1 MITLY
6 YSPPREIPIR
16 TKSPNG
22 MDTKGE
28 NNKANREGSYE
39 VIPKLKNLT
48 FRDPTSLRA
57 W

>member
-1 MITLY
+1 
-6 YSPPREIPIR
+6 
-16 TKSPNG
+16 
-22 MDTKGE
+22 MDLEGE

-39 VIPKLKNLT
+39 VIPKLKNFT